1 MELRL
6 PANYSDLTLR
16 HLQVLETTE
25 DPIKRVQA
33 VTGHSFAEL
42 RKMPQALVAEASAH
56 IDSLLAR
63 EVSKHEPILELHGI
77 EYGFI
82 PDWENFSAG
91 EWIDMETYTKDF
103 WTTAHKAMS
112 ILYRPL
118 DRKWGDRY
126 SIKPYTA
133 KEDADVFLDMPAPL
147 VAGALLFFWSTEK
160 KLLNALQSS
169 LIQKTQEVTSLLQS
183 GDGILSF
190 TPWPVRTFLKWTR
203 SRSYPLATPSP
214 TSPTSRT

>member
-63 EVSKHEPILELHGI
+63 EVSKHETILTLDGV

-82 PDWENFSAG
+82 PDWEKFSAG

-103 WTTAHKAMS
+103 WKTAHKAMA
-112 ILYRPL
+112 ILYRPIT
-118 DRKWGDRY
+118 RKLGDKY
-126 SIKPYTA
+126 SVAEYTA
-133 KEDADVFLDMPAPL
+133 QEDATPFLDMPAPA
-147 VAGALLFFWSTEK
+147 VSGALPFFWSTERE
-160 KLLNALQSS
+160 LLSTLQSS
-169 LIQKTQEVTSLLQS
+169 LTAKAIQAIHYYSKWGWYSRALLT
-183 GDGILSF
+183 GWGG
-190 TPWPVRTFLKWTR
+190 R
-203 SRSYPLATPSP
+203 SQN
-214 TSPTSRT
+214 

>member
-63 EVSKHEPILELHGI
+63 EVSKHETILLLRKLMSDFHG
-77 EYGFI
+77 
-82 PDWENFSAG
+82 
-91 EWIDMETYTKDF
+91 
-103 WTTAHKAMS
+103 
-112 ILYRPL
+112 L
-118 DRKWGDRY
+118 
-126 SIKPYTA
+126 
-133 KEDADVFLDMPAPL
+133 
-147 VAGALLFFWSTEK
+147 
-160 KLLNALQSS
+160 
-169 LIQKTQEVTSLLQS
+169 
-183 GDGILSF
+183 
-190 TPWPVRTFLKWTR
+190 
-203 SRSYPLATPSP
+203 
-214 TSPTSRT
+214 

>member
-33 VTGHSFAEL
+33 VTGHSFSEL
-42 RKMPQALVAEASAH
+42 RKMPQALMAEASAH

-63 EVSKHEPILELHGI
+63 EVSKHQPILTLDGV

-82 PDWENFSAG
+82 PDWEKFSAG

-103 WTTAHKAMS
+103 WKTAHKAMA
-112 ILYRPL
+112 ILYRPIT
-118 DRKWGDRY
+118 RKLGDKY
-126 SIKPYTA
+126 SVAEYTA
-133 KEDADVFLDMPAPL
+133 QEDATPFLDMPAPA
-147 VAGALLFFWSTEK
+147 VSGALLFFWSTERE
-160 KLLNALQSS
+160 LLSTLQSS
-169 LIQKTQEVTSLLQS
+169 LTAKAIQAIHSMPN
-183 GDGILSF
+183 GDGIPRSSHWLGK
-190 TPWPVRTFLKWTR
+190 TFSKLTQSLA
-203 SRSYPLATPSP
+203 SRWATY
-214 TSPTSRT
+214 SRTWHS